1 MKLISRYTKVL
12 RVAIICSVISS
23 SAVLTSMFDID
34 DSKEIFLKV
43 FASSL
48 FWVGLILEQ
57 IFIWKSN
64 KLRKSIEKSQS
75 GRTPQGLPG
84 ICSFFK
90 TKVGFIVDIVFIL
103 SIIIYIVLS
112 IGNWGI
118 RVAQYIFLFL
128 IVLSFRLHC
137 ITNGKN
143 YKYKLYLQRRRAK
156 S

>member
-1 MKLISRYTKVL
+1 MNLISRYIKDL

-23 SAVLTSMFDID
+23 SAVLISILDID
-34 DSKEIFLKV
+34 DSKEFLLKI
-43 FASSL
+43 FASTL

-64 KLRKSIEKSQS
+64 KLRNSIEKTQP
-75 GRTPQGLPG
+75 GRRLQGLPG

-90 TKVGFIVDIVFIL
+90 TEVGFIVDIVFIL

-118 RVAQYIFLFL
+118 KVAQYIFLFL

-143 YKYKLYLQRRRAK
+143 YRYKLYLQRRRAK